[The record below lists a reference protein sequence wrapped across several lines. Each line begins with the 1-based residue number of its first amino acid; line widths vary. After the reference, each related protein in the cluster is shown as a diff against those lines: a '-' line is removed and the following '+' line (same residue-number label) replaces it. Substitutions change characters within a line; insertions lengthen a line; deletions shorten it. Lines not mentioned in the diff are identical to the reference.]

1 MKINLYAFQGWKQS
15 IQGHAFS
22 TLQER
27 STRKMNLR
35 KALCCL
41 VLSLGCAAI
50 PATSFAQASTDN
62 PSVTAQL
69 NDAKAIVAKIKKDAV
84 QMQSYA
90 QTTGLSW
97 QTHSTALEKI
107 KGDVNEL
114 QQNMRGLQSH
124 RSTASPWQQ
133 EAIDRIAGFANDL
146 ATNMNASIARLNK
159 SKSRPTAPP
168 YPEYL
173 KANTRIVTDL
183 ADEIDATIDYG
194 QNKSKLDSLGQ
205 QIDSSAK

>member
-1 MKINLYAFQGWKQS
+1 MNS
-15 IQGHAFS
+15 
-22 TLQER
+22 
-27 STRKMNLR
+27 RKV
-35 KALCCL
+35 LCCL

-50 PATSFAQASTDN
+50 PSVSHAQGASDN
-62 PSVTAQL
+62 PSVTGQL
-69 NDAKAIVAKIKKDAV
+69 NDAKTIVAKIKKDAI

-107 KGDVNEL
+107 KADVNEL

-124 RSTASPWQQ
+124 RTVASAWQQ
-133 EAIDRIAGFANDL
+133 DAIDRITGFTNDL
-146 ATNMNASIARLNK
+146 ATSMNATIDRLNK

-173 KANTRIVTDL
+173 KANTRIASDL

-205 QIDSSAK
+205 QLDSSVK

>member
-1 MKINLYAFQGWKQS
+1 MS
-15 IQGHAFS
+15 S
-22 TLQER
+22 
-27 STRKMNLR
+27 R

-41 VLSLGCAAI
+41 VLSLGCAVI
-50 PATSFAQASTDN
+50 PSTSYAQASTDN
-62 PSVTAQL
+62 ASVTAQL
-69 NDAKAIVAKIKKDAV
+69 TDAKAIVARIKKDAV
-84 QMQSYA
+84 QMQSYS

-97 QTHSTALEKI
+97 QTHATALEKI

-124 RSTASPWQQ
+124 RTTASPWQQ
-133 EAIDRIAGFANDL
+133 DAIDRITGFANDL

-194 QNKSKLDSLGQ
+194 QNKSRLDSLGQ
-205 QIDSSAK
+205 QLDSSAN